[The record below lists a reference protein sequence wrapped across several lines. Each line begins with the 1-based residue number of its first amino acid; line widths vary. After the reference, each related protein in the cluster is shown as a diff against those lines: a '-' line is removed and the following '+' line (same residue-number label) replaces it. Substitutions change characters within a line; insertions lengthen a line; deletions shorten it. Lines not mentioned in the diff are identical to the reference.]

1 MSRQIT
7 TPSRLLIAQRNAA
20 VVAGRIPCQAIDCQN
35 QATRWSNLC
44 GKCER
49 QFLED
54 MKPVF
59 GHPSKEEL
67 AVSQSILR
75 SHYAREIA
83 SGVFDGWSSQI
94 GRAFKRPL
102 SLLRPPLAM
111 KRLAT
116 PRERFVP
123 LLAMRTRDRGVL
135 TRKGV
140 INNLAYALAFDALFT
155 PTIPPPVRK
164 EYMIAFLG
172 QKFLGRGVYSRTV
185 VRYRSRREKTG
196 VIRYGPDGPQELTRL
211 IEEEVPT
218 KEYFRIRR
226 ADFRFIGRQLWKTM
240 EKMLLVGGREGSIWQ
255 ELQDELRRRLV
266 DDDRR

>member
-1 MSRQIT
+1 
-7 TPSRLLIAQRNAA
+7 
-20 VVAGRIPCQAIDCQN
+20 
-35 QATRWSNLC
+35 
-44 GKCER
+44 
-49 QFLED
+49 
-54 MKPVF
+54 
-59 GHPSKEEL
+59 
-67 AVSQSILR
+67 
-75 SHYAREIA
+75 
-83 SGVFDGWSSQI
+83 
-94 GRAFKRPL
+94 
-102 SLLRPPLAM
+102 
-111 KRLAT
+111 
-116 PRERFVP
+116 
-123 LLAMRTRDRGVL
+123 
-135 TRKGV
+135 
-140 INNLAYALAFDALFT
+140 
-155 PTIPPPVRK
+155 
-164 EYMIAFLG
+164 MIAFLG

>member
-1 MSRQIT
+1 
-7 TPSRLLIAQRNAA
+7 
-20 VVAGRIPCQAIDCQN
+20 
-35 QATRWSNLC
+35 
-44 GKCER
+44 
-49 QFLED
+49 

-140 INNLAYALAFDALFT
+140 INNLAYALAFA
-155 PTIPPPVRK
+155 
-164 EYMIAFLG
+164 
-172 QKFLGRGVYSRTV
+172 
-185 VRYRSRREKTG
+185 RST
-196 VIRYGPDGPQELTRL
+196 
-211 IEEEVPT
+211 
-218 KEYFRIRR
+218 
-226 ADFRFIGRQLWKTM
+226 
-240 EKMLLVGGREGSIWQ
+240 
-255 ELQDELRRRLV
+255 
-266 DDDRR
+266 